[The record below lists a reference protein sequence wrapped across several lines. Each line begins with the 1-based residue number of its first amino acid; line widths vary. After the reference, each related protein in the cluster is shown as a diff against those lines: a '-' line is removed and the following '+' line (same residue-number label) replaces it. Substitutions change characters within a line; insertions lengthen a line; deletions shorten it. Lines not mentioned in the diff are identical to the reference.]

1 MYILI
6 SAMVLIADFIS
17 KMLVK
22 ANMKIGESIDLI
34 NGLLSITY
42 IRNKGMAWG
51 LLENQRWLFIT
62 GTILAVSVML
72 WYIIKHKNVHPTG
85 KLGVS
90 LAVSGALGNLVDR
103 IFYKEGVIDFICA
116 EFIDFPVFNIADI
129 SVCIGVG
136 FLVIYILFFEQ
147 NNKES

>member
-22 ANMKIGESIDLI
+22 TNMKIGESIDLI
-34 NGLLSITY
+34 DGLLSLTY

-72 WYIIKHKNVHPTG
+72 RYIIKHKNAHPTG
-85 KLGVS
+85 KLGVF
-90 LAVSGALGNLVDR
+90 LGISGALGNLIDR
-103 IFYKEGVIDFICA
+103 IFYKDGVIDFICA
-116 EFIDFPVFNIADI
+116 EFIDFPIFNIADI
-129 SVCIGVG
+129 SVCVGVG